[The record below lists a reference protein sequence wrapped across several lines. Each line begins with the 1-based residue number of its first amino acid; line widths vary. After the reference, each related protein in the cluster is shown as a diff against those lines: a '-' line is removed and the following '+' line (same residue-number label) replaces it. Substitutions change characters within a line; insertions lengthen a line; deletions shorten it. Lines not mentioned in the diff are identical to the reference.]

1 MTRGAGQRGAAASA
15 PEMTVRVS
23 RSYRSTP
30 KAAFDAWTNPVSLEQ
45 WFGPPGFRAEV
56 LVHELRVGGAWRFRM
71 IADDGSGYHH
81 FGTFLEISPPR
92 RLAFTWASEEQVEGW
107 RDAGGNPTT
116 VTVDFEEGDAGV
128 TVVITHRDLASEE
141 TRRSLT
147 HGWDGSL
154 VCLADSL
161 ERPESAG

>member
-1 MTRGAGQRGAAASA
+1 MTHRAGWSEADDSTRDRI
-15 PEMTVRVS
+15 VRVS

-30 KAAFDAWTNPVSLEQ
+30 KAAFDAWTNPASLEK

-92 RLAFTWASEEQVEGW
+92 RLAFTWASEEQVDGW
-107 RDAGGNPTT
+107 RDTGGNPTT